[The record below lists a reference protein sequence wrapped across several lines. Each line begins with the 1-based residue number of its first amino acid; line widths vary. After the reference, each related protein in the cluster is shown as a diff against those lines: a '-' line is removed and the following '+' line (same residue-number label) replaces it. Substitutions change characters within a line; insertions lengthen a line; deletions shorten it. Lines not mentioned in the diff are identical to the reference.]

1 MIEIITRIIFSIIL
15 FALFFEDYKYTKR
28 LLEQN
33 RLLKSQNELLRKQNN
48 NLFDISIDNNQML
61 QEVLRWSK

>member
-1 MIEIITRIIFSIIL
+1 MTEIITRIIFSIIL
-15 FALFFEDYKYTKR
+15 LALFFEDYKYTKN

-33 RLLKSQNELLRKQNN
+33 RLLKHQNEIFREQNN

-61 QEVLRWSK
+61 QEVLKWSK